1 MFLLL
6 ARVSSKL
13 FGSTNLLNLR
23 AKLLTI
29 SATAKHKLI
38 SQEVDE
44 KLGPEFPIFRR
55 IALSVAAIY
64 LTCPISA
71 WFLPHLG
78 AALAVV
84 SFCGGNIVICSIVA
98 CMSWRK
104 YEAVMPENQSL
115 QLGGRTE
122 AARGAFLTGDWPNI
136 ERHQCERP
144 GDPGLAAILFAVLIV
159 GLLLWV
165 PCSIASSIKTAHFV
179 MSFDLVDV
187 LALSSALLLPLSSL
201 LGAALS
207 GARMKLD
214 RRCSPLSNR
223 IQGSVREFLAF
234 DYPFLT
240 VLLTFFI
247 CCFLI
252 GFYPSGVGD
261 SIASWLGA
269 SLNDAMRS
277 TMIKPDP
284 FYAQTEL
291 YFAAPPLSASEYS
304 YFAGF
309 IHVIVTML
317 LILGLLPR
325 ALKAAVSYAKFARRL
340 SIVTDINGLIE
351 LCAVKL
357 KSTIYVIKDDL
368 PWLRNSARTFWWL
381 VICWAALFC
390 LVAFCP
396 GPLGLAII
404 NWLAASAAD
413 ANIKIDPIRS
423 THFRMF
429 LASVIALY
437 GAAPLAITACAFLPS
452 RKLPELI
459 VDSDGMLFSEGFL
472 ARMLFRPYR
481 RWTDLKQV
489 DVAGRQNSDW
499 KRWLIKMSFRTGGI
513 LSLKASWFEPEQL
526 ASFLSAIDECAESC
540 SFSERALQYLEDL
553 NKSIHADKYG
563 DRVTEGTYR
572 STIFEPFA
580 AGHRLKAREM
590 RIIRL
595 LNTQPSAATYL
606 VRTRS
611 QNLAVLKQF
620 VVPKDTEKNHRLQK
634 QFEREYR
641 ILSSVNHPN
650 ICKIL
655 DVFEEDGIS
664 YLVLQHMNGRDL
676 RKIVEENGARL
687 EEQVI
692 GWANQIAEIM
702 LYLHSQSPPIL
713 HRDLTPDNL
722 ILADDGSIKLID
734 FGAAHHFMEGVT
746 GTLIGKQCYMAPEQ
760 LRGKATVRSDI
771 YSLGATLA
779 FLLTGKE
786 PRSLAQ
792 SSPKNAD
799 KTISNQLN
807 ELIMRCTAFDEEQ
820 RPQSFQEVLAILG
833 SKESSAAT
841 SLTKQISSEIKPN
854 DNLECIAN
862 WQSKAL
868 ESDTSITAERND
880 ESGLVLDLRSK
891 TGIEVE

>member
-1 MFLLL
+1 M
-6 ARVSSKL
+6 
-13 FGSTNLLNLR
+13 
-23 AKLLTI
+23 
-29 SATAKHKLI
+29 
-38 SQEVDE
+38 
-44 KLGPEFPIFRR
+44 
-55 IALSVAAIY
+55 
-64 LTCPISA
+64 
-71 WFLPHLG
+71 
-78 AALAVV
+78 
-84 SFCGGNIVICSIVA
+84 
-98 CMSWRK
+98 
-104 YEAVMPENQSL
+104 
-115 QLGGRTE
+115 
-122 AARGAFLTGDWPNI
+122 
-136 ERHQCERP
+136 
-144 GDPGLAAILFAVLIV
+144 
-159 GLLLWV
+159 
-165 PCSIASSIKTAHFV
+165 
-179 MSFDLVDV
+179 
-187 LALSSALLLPLSSL
+187 
-201 LGAALS
+201 
-207 GARMKLD
+207 
-214 RRCSPLSNR
+214 
-223 IQGSVREFLAF
+223 
-234 DYPFLT
+234 
-240 VLLTFFI
+240 
-247 CCFLI
+247 
-252 GFYPSGVGD
+252 
-261 SIASWLGA
+261 
-269 SLNDAMRS
+269 
-277 TMIKPDP
+277 
-284 FYAQTEL
+284 
-291 YFAAPPLSASEYS
+291 
-304 YFAGF
+304 
-309 IHVIVTML
+309 
-317 LILGLLPR
+317 
-325 ALKAAVSYAKFARRL
+325 
-340 SIVTDINGLIE
+340 
-351 LCAVKL
+351 
-357 KSTIYVIKDDL
+357 
-368 PWLRNSARTFWWL
+368 
-381 VICWAALFC
+381 
-390 LVAFCP
+390 
-396 GPLGLAII
+396 
-404 NWLAASAAD
+404 
-413 ANIKIDPIRS
+413 
-423 THFRMF
+423 
-429 LASVIALY
+429 
-437 GAAPLAITACAFLPS
+437 
-452 RKLPELI
+452 
-459 VDSDGMLFSEGFL
+459 
-472 ARMLFRPYR
+472 
-481 RWTDLKQV
+481 
-489 DVAGRQNSDW
+489 
-499 KRWLIKMSFRTGGI
+499 
-513 LSLKASWFEPEQL
+513 
-526 ASFLSAIDECAESC
+526 
-540 SFSERALQYLEDL
+540 
-553 NKSIHADKYG
+553 
-563 DRVTEGTYR
+563 
-572 STIFEPFA
+572 
-580 AGHRLKAREM
+580 
-590 RIIRL
+590 